1 MKGQLKQN
9 EIQTKQF
16 NERTVNFARQPK
28 QPNKKA
34 FEFAWDVNATI
45 TMEGHLY
52 LDARDAN
59 VTIKWKDSCSFERYK
74 RNNQIKLT
82 NLSCARFEC
91 NNQIKGQLKLRKI
104 QTKQSNERTVKS
116 KKNPNER
123 KSLICARYKRNKQA
137 K

>member
-28 QPNKKA
+28 QPNKKT

-59 VTIKWKDSCSFERYK
+59 VTIKGKDSCSFERYK
-74 RNNQIKLT
+74 RNSQIKPT
-82 NLSCARFEC
+82 TFKSCARFEC

-116 KKNPNER
+116 KKIQMKE
-123 KSLICARYKRNKQA
+123 KV
-137 K
+137 